1 MRVPRHSR
9 AFPWDLVPMLFEIL
23 LAALSPACR
32 HFHRGPRTRLIRR
45 ILRALIERH
54 DDVGAQPDLGLH
66 RAFRAEKMR
75 GAVQV
80 RTECDAFLGDFAEFA
95 EAEDLKSARVGEDR
109 APPGH
114 ESMQPAELP
123 YRADPRPQIQVIRI
137 AENDL

>member
-1 MRVPRHSR
+1 
-9 AFPWDLVPMLFEIL
+9 
-23 LAALSPACR
+23 
-32 HFHRGPRTRLIRR
+32 
-45 ILRALIERH
+45 
-54 DDVGAQPDLGLH
+54 H

-137 AENDL
+137 AENDLRAQLFERVLRDSFYRRHSSHRHEHRG